1 MLRENVGWSVPV
13 AGEFPVAIGTSLSG
27 TENLG
32 MLETKL
38 DSLELE
44 RLGLVRY
51 SIPDRQS
58 EDRFLGITG
67 ENAVSCMFL
76 SDMGGSWREVVVG
89 GMIFS

>member
-1 MLRENVGWSVPV
+1 
-13 AGEFPVAIGTSLSG
+13 
-27 TENLG
+27 

-67 ENAVSCMFL
+67 ENAVSCMF
-76 SDMGGSWREVVVG
+76 
-89 GMIFS
+89 